1 MLRISTM
8 VKDLSIF
15 MDLLSFI
22 FVCSRDLDHNAMTT
36 QTKENYEK
44 ENQTCMNLGDYK
56 GA

>member
-1 MLRISTM
+1 MI
-8 VKDLSIF
+8 KDLSVLLWIF
-15 MDLLSFI
+15 LSFMC
-22 FVCSRDLDHNAMTT
+22 VCSRDLDHNAMTT